1 MMPAPATSMFLVRH
15 AESADWAR
23 QVCHGTLDVPLSSR
37 GVAQADRISRQ
48 LAEATLD
55 AVYASPRSRAIVT
68 AAAVAAKHGLE
79 PVIREALAEID
90 FGSFE
95 GRTFD
100 EIAAAHPD
108 IYAQWMGKP
117 ASMHFPDGES
127 FSDLRVRVT
136 SEIARIRRE
145 HEGGAVAV
153 VTHGGVIRAV
163 LADVMRLNDEAIFRI
178 DQSWGGIT
186 LVEWIGDEPILRY
199 VNVGV

>member
-1 MMPAPATSMFLVRH
+1 MTSPPATSMFFVRH

-23 QVCHGTLDVPLSSR
+23 QVCHGKLDVPLSSR
-37 GVAQADRISRQ
+37 GVAQASRISSH
-48 LAEATLD
+48 LADATLD
-55 AVYASPRSRAIVT
+55 AVYASPRSRAIAT
-68 AAAVAAKHGLE
+68 ATAVAARHGLK
-79 PVIREALAEID
+79 PLIREALAEID

-108 IYAQWMGKP
+108 VYARWMDEP

-127 FSDLRVRVT
+127 FSDLRARVT

-145 HEGGAVAV
+145 HEGGAIAV

-163 LADVMRLNDEAIFRI
+163 LADVMRLNDETIFRI

>member
-1 MMPAPATSMFLVRH
+1 MKSSPATSIFFVRH
-15 AESADWAR
+15 AESAEWAR
-23 QVCHGTLDVPLSSR
+23 QVCHGTLDVPLSSG
-37 GVAQADRISRQ
+37 GVEQAVRISSH
-48 LAEATLD
+48 LEDSTLD
-55 AVYASPRSRAIVT
+55 AVYVSPRRRAVET

-100 EIAAAHPD
+100 EIAESHPSV
-108 IYAQWMGKP
+108 YAEWMSRPG
-117 ASMHFPDGES
+117 SMRFPDGES
-127 FSDLRVRVT
+127 FSDVRARVT
-136 SEIARIRRE
+136 SEIARIRRD
-145 HEGGAVAV
+145 HEGGSVAV

-163 LADVMRLNDEAIFRI
+163 LAEIMGLNDEAIFRI

>member
-1 MMPAPATSMFLVRH
+1 MNSSPVTSMFLVRH

-37 GVAQADRISRQ
+37 GVVQASQISSH
-48 LAEATLD
+48 LAGATLD
-55 AVYASPRSRAIVT
+55 AVYASPRSRAVAT

-79 PVIREALAEID
+79 PMIREALAEID

-108 IYAQWMGKP
+108 AHAQWMDKP
-117 ASMHFPDGES
+117 ASMRFPDGES
-127 FSDLRVRVT
+127 FGDLRARVT

-145 HEGGAVAV
+145 HEGGSVAV

-163 LADVMRLNDEAIFRI
+163 LADVMGLNGEAIFRI
-178 DQSWGGIT
+178 DQSWGGMT